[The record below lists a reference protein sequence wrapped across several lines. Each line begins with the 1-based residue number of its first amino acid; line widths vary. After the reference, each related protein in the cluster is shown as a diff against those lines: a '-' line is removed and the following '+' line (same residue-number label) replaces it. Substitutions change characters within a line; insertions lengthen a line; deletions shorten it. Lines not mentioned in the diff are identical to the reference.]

1 MNLYDKTKDII
12 KYLYGRKHFD
22 CGAFDFALFNTFKI
36 DESRYIPFMIE
47 HKILG
52 VREKKSWSGYEWKYY
67 YICHPRIVDR
77 NNYLFF
83 NEKRY
88 LVQKGNFT
96 EF

>member
-1 MNLYDKTKDII
+1 MKLYDKTKDVI
-12 KYLYGRKHFD
+12 KYLYGRKHYD
-22 CGAFDFALFNTFKI
+22 YGAFDFAIFNAFEI

-52 VREKKSWSGYEWKYY
+52 VREKKSWRGYEGKYY
-67 YICHPRIVDR
+67 YLCHPRLVDR

-88 LVQKGNFT
+88 LVQKGKFI